1 MGQGFIPGTASM
13 TPASRVALARGT
25 RTRSSGRR
33 PRRAAKQARR
43 ASPRRARRAG
53 RMKFGSPAWQKK
65 YRVGAFAKKR
75 RRR

>member
-25 RTRSSGRR
+25 RGTRASGRR
-33 PRRAAKQARR
+33 PRRTAKQARR
-43 ASPRRARRAG
+43 ASPRRARAG